1 VFQVR
6 KKDTGNIFAM
16 KVIRKD
22 NVVKRNAVEH
32 TMAENKILKHINHP
46 FLVNLKYAFQTKL
59 HLYMVIDYL
68 NGGELFYH
76 LTRDDYFSE
85 ERTRFYAAEVVL
97 ALGYLHDNN
106 IVYRDLKPENLL
118 LDMQGHICLVDFGLC
133 KTGLGFDTKTHTFCG
148 SPEYIAPE
156 VLRGEGYNKEVDWW
170 ALGTLIFEMLTGLPP
185 FWSEDEDVMHNKIQ
199 YAPLQ
204 FPPNF
209 SEAVKDLLRGL
220 LNRNPK
226 KRLGTGLDGTEDI
239 KKHAWFNTLNWRKLY
254 NREAEPPFKPH
265 ITNMLDLNYFDEE
278 FTREAPQLSYT
289 GTPGF
294 KFDQDI
300 FSGFSYNGESEMRNF
315 GDHPMPPS
323 SLSRNGAL
331 ERRRRFSSANPP
343 PPVGSVNARLKVAIS
358 NSFKNNTDMMESDY
372 DEALEEKMMRM
383 NSLPHDTMNITP
395 VSSLGNSFTTSK
407 SPQRFVQGHVASN
420 NFQQRSKPQSP
431 QRKML
436 IGVNKEML
444 SPRDDMDDMSEDDFD
459 DENHTPSSQS
469 NLMFALE

>member
-1 VFQVR
+1 MCDIYSRYYKQKVGPDDFEILAVVGKGSFGKVFQVR

-170 ALGTLIFEMLTGLPP
+170 ALGTLIYEMLTGLVSASLKNL
-185 FWSEDEDVMHNKIQ
+185 FIDLQ
-199 YAPLQ
+199 LTPL
-204 FPPNF
+204 
-209 SEAVKDLLRGL
+209 
-220 LNRNPK
+220 
-226 KRLGTGLDGTEDI
+226 
-239 KKHAWFNTLNWRKLY
+239 
-254 NREAEPPFKPH
+254 
-265 ITNMLDLNYFDEE
+265 
-278 FTREAPQLSYT
+278 
-289 GTPGF
+289 
-294 KFDQDI
+294 
-300 FSGFSYNGESEMRNF
+300 
-315 GDHPMPPS
+315 
-323 SLSRNGAL
+323 
-331 ERRRRFSSANPP
+331 
-343 PPVGSVNARLKVAIS
+343 
-358 NSFKNNTDMMESDY
+358 
-372 DEALEEKMMRM
+372 
-383 NSLPHDTMNITP
+383 
-395 VSSLGNSFTTSK
+395 
-407 SPQRFVQGHVASN
+407 
-420 NFQQRSKPQSP
+420 
-431 QRKML
+431 
-436 IGVNKEML
+436 
-444 SPRDDMDDMSEDDFD
+444 
-459 DENHTPSSQS
+459 
-469 NLMFALE
+469 